1 MYLKQM
7 YILTV
12 TWIVLYTPITSTW
25 LVVFISSSAFFL
37 NYFNLS
43 IFEKEVLESLTMTM
57 GLFIVSL
64 WFFQFLLCLVWNIF
78 IVVKLLSHVWL
89 FVTPWTAA
97 CQASLSFIIS
107 QSLLKLMSIE
117 LMISSN
123 HLILCCPFL
132 LLPSV
137 FPSIGISSNEQALC
151 IRWPNYWR
159 FFKYCY

>member
-1 MYLKQM
+1 MYLKRM

-12 TWIVLYTPITSTW
+12 RWIVLYTLITSTW

-57 GLFIVSL
+57 DLFIVSL

-78 IVVKLLSHVWL
+78 IVVNLLSHVWL

-117 LMISSN
+117 LMMSSN
-123 HLILCCPFL
+123 HLILCHPPFL
-132 LLPSV
+132 LLSIFFNIRVFSKESALGSV
-137 FPSIGISSNEQALC
+137 TLLNSC
-151 IRWPNYWR
+151 
-159 FFKYCY
+159 